1 MKLLTITRIL
11 LAGGLL
17 MLFAGCATLEVTP
30 KNLLAPATEKQA
42 VTLGIQASGERLIES
57 LNDPESSLVKI
68 STDKLFDKVVLL
80 PKGSKFM
87 QPKEIQS
94 AHGVDY
100 ILSLAIE
107 DISVSGDLNPI
118 WFATLPLFV
127 FKIYTP
133 IVTFQPGVAI
143 DTTLTDA
150 RSGAVLIQKQ
160 VMETSSD
167 HFAPS
172 DPTPKI
178 RKLIALTINN
188 ALVAILRDAQ
198 LSIAAARQGGK

>member
-1 MKLLTITRIL
+1 MKILKKMMVLLSVGLLLLT
-11 LAGGLL
+11 
-17 MLFAGCATLEVTP
+17 GCATLEVTA
-30 KNLLAPATEKQA
+30 KNSLAPATEKQA

-57 LNDPESSLVKI
+57 LNDPESTIIKSA
-68 STDKLFDKVVLL
+68 TGKLFDKVVLL
-80 PKGSKFM
+80 PKESKYK
-87 QPKEIQS
+87 QPMEIKS

-100 ILSLAIE
+100 VLSIAID
-107 DISVSGDLNPI
+107 DISVSGDLNPL

-127 FKIYTP
+127 FKIYAP

-150 RSGAVLIQKQ
+150 RTGAVLIQKQ
-160 VMETSSD
+160 VMEASSD

-172 DPTPKI
+172 DPTAKI

-188 ALVAILRDAQ
+188 ALVTIIRDAQ
-198 LSIAAARQGGK
+198 LSIAAARRDRK